1 MHAESGIH
9 DRDTEV
15 GPLLSTEPSQSAEN
29 DAPSSGGMPALISTA
44 SEVNHCTYAN
54 RRAGRA
60 SAELEG
66 RIGSA
71 STRWLK

>member
-15 GPLLSTEPSQSAEN
+15 GSLLSTEPSQSAEN

-44 SEVNHCTYAN
+44 SEAEIIAPTQTAAPGEPVPSS
-54 RRAGRA
+54 RAALVPPPRG
-60 SAELEG
+60 G
-66 RIGSA
+66 
-71 STRWLK
+71 